1 MEEAKKMLLKK
12 GKRYK
17 DDDDLDAEGE
27 RMLGE
32 LVKEKYGCEFV
43 FLTLFPWAV
52 RPFYHMK
59 PEAKAN
65 VTKSFDLLF
74 NGVEICSG
82 AQREHRYEILKKQ
95 AKAKGL
101 NLDTMEEYAEI
112 FKYGVPSHGG
122 AGFGLDRI
130 TQRLLKLDNV
140 REAVL
145 LPRDPERTR
154 P

>member
-1 MEEAKKMLLKK
+1 MM
-12 GKRYK
+12 
-17 DDDDLDAEGE
+17 
-27 RMLGE
+27 
-32 LVKEKYGCEFV
+32 KEKYNCEFV

-59 PEAKAN
+59 PEGKAD
-65 VTKSFDLLF
+65 VTKSFDLIF

-101 NLDTMEEYAEI
+101 DLDKMEAYAEI
-112 FKYGVPSHGG
+112 FKYGMPPHGG

-145 LPRDPERTR
+145 LPRDPERTS